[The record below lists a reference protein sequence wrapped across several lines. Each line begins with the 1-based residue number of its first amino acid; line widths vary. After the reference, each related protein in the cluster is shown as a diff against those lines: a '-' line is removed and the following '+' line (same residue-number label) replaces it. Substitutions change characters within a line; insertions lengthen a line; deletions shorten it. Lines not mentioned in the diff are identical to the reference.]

1 VSEVKI
7 TPTAQ
12 LAILGALL
20 AAIIA
25 ILAAEAPEIR
35 RYLSIRSM

>member
-1 VSEVKI
+1 MKEVKV

-12 LAILGALL
+12 LVALL
-20 AAIIA
+20 AVLGA
-25 ILAAEAPEIR
+25 ILALIAAEAPEIR

>member
-1 VSEVKI
+1 MKEIKV

-12 LAILGALL
+12 LVILGALV
-20 AAIIA
+20 AAILALI
-25 ILAAEAPEIR
+25 AAEAPELR

>member
-1 VSEVKI
+1 MKEVKI

-12 LAILGALL
+12 LVIVLAILGAIA
-20 AAIIA
+20 AAI
-25 ILAAEAPEIR
+25 AAEAPELR

>member
-1 VSEVKI
+1 MKEIKL

-12 LAILGALL
+12 LAVLGALL
-20 AAIIA
+20 AAILALI
-25 ILAAEAPEIR
+25 AAEAPELR

>member
-1 VSEVKI
+1 MKDIKV

-20 AAIIA
+20 AAIAA
-25 ILAAEAPEIR
+25 IVAAELPELR

>member
-1 VSEVKI
+1 MKEIKVS
-7 TPTAQ
+7 PTAQ

-20 AAIIA
+20 AAIA
-25 ILAAEAPEIR
+25 AVVAAELPELR

>member
-1 VSEVKI
+1 VKEVKV

-12 LAILGALL
+12 LIALLAILGAI
-20 AAIIA
+20 AAII
-25 ILAAEAPEIR
+25 AAEAPEIR

>member
-1 VSEVKI
+1 MKEVKV

-12 LAILGALL
+12 LVALLAILGAI
-20 AAIIA
+20 AAII
-25 ILAAEAPEIR
+25 AAEAPEIR

>member
-1 VSEVKI
+1 VSDVKI

-25 ILAAEAPEIR
+25 IVAAEAPEIR

>member
-1 VSEVKI
+1 MSEVKI

-12 LAILGALL
+12 LVILGALL
-20 AAIIA
+20 AAIA
-25 ILAAEAPEIR
+25 ALFAAELPELR

>member
-1 VSEVKI
+1 VKEVKV

-12 LAILGALL
+12 LAIVLAILGAI
-20 AAIIA
+20 AAII
-25 ILAAEAPEIR
+25 AAEAPEIR